1 MESPKKILGGRIRRS
16 RKSLRITQREL
27 ANQMGFGSPETI
39 SQIETGE
46 RELKAWE
53 LSKLAK
59 ILSVNLSTLLEIEEP
74 EGQPLILWRQIPL
87 VNKERKEKDFLQRC
101 RQYATLEELS
111 GYTCTEEFP
120 QKKVTPDQITSYFFR
135 YAEII
140 AQEIRREFDLGDK
153 PALNLEHVLQER
165 YQVKVWYDEIEDGSA
180 ASTIGSFGPAIL
192 MNRKESP
199 WRRNYNFAHEVFHLI
214 TWNSIKPTIFE
225 ENPDLWEKV
234 EKAADVFASCL
245 LLPGDS
251 VTTEFEKS
259 LVDSKISFG
268 DLVGIAR
275 KFGVST
281 MALLY
286 RLANLRL
293 VKREKVEVLLQ
304 NELFRSIDKS
314 SMAPCWWNPPKI
326 PERFVRL
333 AFLAYQK
340 GKLSK
345 TKLSQLMEC
354 SLLDL
359 SDSLKEY
366 GFDDREGYN
375 AEVCTS

>member
-1 MESPKKILGGRIRRS
+1 MESPKIILGGRIRRS
-16 RKSLRITQREL
+16 RKILRITQREL

-53 LSKLAK
+53 LSKLAR
-59 ILSVNLSTLLEIEEP
+59 ILSVDLSTLLEMEEP
-74 EGQPLILWRQIPL
+74 KRQPIILWRQIPQ
-87 VNKERKEKDFLQRC
+87 VNKERKEKEFLQRC
-101 RQYATLEELS
+101 HQYATLEELS
-111 GYTCTEEFP
+111 GYTYTEDFP
-120 QKKVTPDQITSYFFR
+120 QKKVTPEQVTSYFFR

-140 AQEIRREFDLGDK
+140 AQEIRREFNLGDK
-153 PALNLEHVLQER
+153 PALDLENVIQER
-165 YQVKVWYDEIEDGSA
+165 YHVKVWYDEIEEGSA

-192 MNRKESP
+192 MNIKEAP

-214 TWNSIKPTIFE
+214 TWNSIKPTIFV
-225 ENPDLWEKV
+225 ENPDLWKKV
-234 EKAADVFASCL
+234 EKAADLFASCL

-251 VTTEFEKS
+251 VRTEFEKS
-259 LVDSKISFG
+259 LVDSKISFS

-275 KFGVST
+275 KYGVST
-281 MALLY
+281 TALLY

-293 VKREKVEVLLQ
+293 FTRETVDSLLD

-345 TKLSQLMEC
+345 TKLAQLMEC
-354 SLLDL
+354 SLFDL

-375 AEVCTS
+375 AEVCAS